1 MMVAYMSGPPRTVRY
16 EGLYPSQIRER
27 FEQDAADA
35 AADDWYPTSESWQS
49 GVLLVVYEHDPA
61 RAHRAA
67 MTPPPSGPRDP
78 GPGPSPH
85 QPDHRVSRPMPPWQR
100 AAVGLGVAVV
110 LVVTASLT
118 LFGFGNWDRPGTAP
132 GNPVRQATPAPGG
145 LGPRTDA
152 IAFLE
157 SHGFRGAVSPVG
169 DGQEHWLGQG
179 VEGSLVELLGPAG
192 GLLRA
197 TLTVFPVQDVGVGE
211 IAQPTDV
218 LRFLDR
224 FAPGSDAWATAHTDD
239 AVAAR
244 GVPVRQRFGDRIL
257 AVSALDGED
266 ASVFTYAVTQAEA
279 PPRSRRTPRPAAAV
293 RTFGDGTWQVGTEV
307 RPGPTGWSRTAPA
320 PGCAWARRG
329 RPPGHGQRG
338 RLGPRLVSVGKRD
351 VAIARAAVV
360 AGRPTCHGSPTS
372 ARPSGTARSWSA
384 RTWRPELRLGR
395 HRRLHVGAAL
405 GVRWHGRPGH
415 RERGRSGAPGGDHP
429 RLGQGVR
436 FERLRQLGPALTGG
450 LRPTGRSP
458 RCDPAY
464 TRWMAARP
472 WNDPQLTGSDRV
484 PMHSVPHLD
493 RLDLD
498 GTWDFQL
505 LPHPEAPLAD
515 AWRDITVPG
524 AWTMQDTGDLPHY
537 TNVQM
542 PFPELPPEVPHANPT
557 GVYRR
562 TFRIPAAWKGRR
574 VVLHVGAAESWW
586 S

>member
-1 MMVAYMSGPPRTVRY
+1 MRY

-307 RPGPTGWSRTAPA
+307 DRAPTGGRGRHLHLGA
-320 PGCAWARRG
+320 PGRGADGPRSWAARSARATWSAWASGSGDRSSGCGRG
-329 RPPGHGQRG
+329 RPTVTGHRRAHDLRDGTF
-338 RLGPRLVSVGKRD
+338 LVGED
-351 VAIARAAVV
+351 VAAGCYVSDGTGACTWARLSGFGGTAARSSRARA
-360 AGRPTCHGSPTS
+360 
-372 ARPSGTARSWSA
+372 
-384 RTWRPELRLGR
+384 
-395 HRRLHVGAAL
+395 VGAQD
-405 GVRWHGRPGH
+405 V
-415 RERGRSGAPGGDHP
+415 DHP

-450 LRPTGRSP
+450 PAPDGP
-458 RCDPAY
+458 VARCDPAF
-464 TRWMAARP
+464 TRGWPPALERP
-472 WNDPQLTGSDRV
+472 PTDRQRRV
-484 PMHSVPHLD
+484 PMHSVPHSTGWTSTHLG
-493 RLDLD
+493 L
-498 GTWDFQL
+498 QL

-515 AWRDITVPG
+515 AWGDITVPG
-524 AWTMQDTGDLPHY
+524 AWTMQDTGDLPY

-542 PFPELPPEVPHANPT
+542 PFPELPPRCPRQPH
-557 GVYRR
+557 GVSDARSGSR
-562 TFRIPAAWKGRR
+562 PPGRAAAWCSTSGQPR
-574 VVLHVGAAESWW
+574 AWW

>member
-49 GVLLVVYEHDPA
+49 GVLLVVYEHAPA

-179 VEGSLVELLGPAG
+179 AEGSLVELLGPAG

-307 RPGPTGWSRTAPA
+307 RPGTYRAVADGTCTWV
-320 PGCAWARRG
+320 
-329 RPPGHGQRG
+329 
-338 RLGPRLVSVGKRD
+338 RLGEAADGLQVMGSAVGSGPRLVSVGKRD
-351 VAIARAAVV
+351 VAIRSSGCGRWTSDLSRVTDERTIFGDGTFLVGEDVAAGSYVSDGTGACTWARLS
-360 AGRPTCHGSPTS
+360 GFG
-372 ARPSGTARSWSA
+372 GTAGQVIASAGGPEPQEVTIRASDKGFASSGCGSWV
-384 RTWRPELRLGR
+384 
-395 HRRLHVGAAL
+395 RR
-405 GVRWHGRPGH
+405 
-415 RERGRSGAPGGDHP
+415 
-429 RLGQGVR
+429 
-436 FERLRQLGPALTGG
+436 
-450 LRPTGRSP
+450 
-458 RCDPAY
+458 
-464 TRWMAARP
+464 
-472 WNDPQLTGSDRV
+472 
-484 PMHSVPHLD
+484 
-493 RLDLD
+493 
-498 GTWDFQL
+498 
-505 LPHPEAPLAD
+505 
-515 AWRDITVPG
+515 
-524 AWTMQDTGDLPHY
+524 
-537 TNVQM
+537 
-542 PFPELPPEVPHANPT
+542 
-557 GVYRR
+557 
-562 TFRIPAAWKGRR
+562 
-574 VVLHVGAAESWW
+574 
-586 S
+586 